1 MTKFLT
7 YFILGLF
14 CVFSL
19 TSFADAQDSES
30 FMITI
35 YNGLANIIEANMN
48 NPGQCSAAIESF
60 CRKHKAEIDR
70 LSAISQRKRQE
81 AMQQDYSAEDLS
93 MEKMQRQF
101 DAMAQ
106 SKSFQAVNRFT
117 QAVQNFCMQ
126 NPDYSEELGDAI
138 ERGFPQPKPKMDY

>member
-1 MTKFLT
+1 MAKFLT
-7 YFILGLF
+7 YLILGLF

-30 FMITI
+30 FMVTI
-35 YNGLANIIEANMN
+35 YDGLAGIIEANMN
-48 NPGQCSAAIESF
+48 NPGQCGAAIESF

-70 LSAISQRKRQE
+70 LNAISQGSRQQ
-81 AMQQDYSAEDLS
+81 AMQQDYSTEDFN
-93 MEKMQRQF
+93 MEKMQQQL

-106 SKSFQAVNRFT
+106 SKGFQAVNRFT

-126 NPDYSEELGDAI
+126 NPNYSEEIGDAI
-138 ERGFPQPKPKMDY
+138 ERGFPQPKMDY

>member
-1 MTKFLT
+1 MAKFLT

-30 FMITI
+30 IMITI
-35 YNGLANIIEANMN
+35 YDGLAEAIEANMN
-48 NPGQCSAAIESF
+48 NPGQCGAAIESF
-60 CRKHKAEIDR
+60 CQRHKAEIDK
-70 LSAISQRKRQE
+70 LSAISQGSRQQ
-81 AMQQDYSAEDLS
+81 AAQQDYSTEGLN
-93 MEKMQRQF
+93 MEKIQQEF

-106 SKSFQAVNRFT
+106 SKAFQAVNRFT

-126 NPDYSEELGDAI
+126 NPDYSEELGNAI
-138 ERGFPQPKPKMDY
+138 ERGFPQPKIDY